1 MAYTPDELVNELND
15 LGYPVT
21 KRRLTDWT
29 QKGLLPSP
37 RPRGQGRGR
46 GKVYRWQE
54 PDILHRAIDV
64 FELLEW
70 HRRAQDLFLPLWVL
84 GYDVPVTEVR
94 AGLEKHIEGLVRG
107 LDAAIPFRGDR
118 TDLISDLLVTAET
131 QITAQADDFPI
142 PLAAAFLHAFVD
154 PATKDWAILLDDLH
168 DALPSRKDGLSAWP
182 ETGGAVNATAFVRDQ
197 LSVPRLREIVAT
209 ATDADLTVVHRDLR
223 TVMQWA
229 RAVASVGMD
238 IEPWML
244 VRLLVF
250 VGTWGA
256 VLNLALRRGGHGAMV
271 DRGVDAFVDGCH
283 RMLTDPRLRA
293 EMQRFRA
300 GQMEGDASEQGH
312 DDVAEV
318 T

>member
-1 MAYTPDELVNELND
+1 MTYTPDELVSELNE

-21 KRRLTDWT
+21 KRRLTDWG
-29 QKGLLPSP
+29 QKGLLPP
-37 RPRGQGRGR
+37 PHPRGRGQGR
-46 GKVYRWQE
+46 GKVYRWIE

-70 HRRAQDLFLPLWVL
+70 HRRAPDLFLPLWVL
-84 GYDVPVTEVR
+84 GYDVQHSKVR
-94 AGLEKHIEGLVRG
+94 AGLEKHVDGLARG

-131 QITAQADDFPI
+131 QIAAQADDFPI
-142 PLAAAFLHAFVD
+142 PLADALLNAFID
-154 PATKDWAILLDDLH
+154 PATKDWVILLDDLH
-168 DALPSRKDGLSAWP
+168 NALTSREDGLSGWLDAV
-182 ETGGAVNATAFVRDQ
+182 GAAGAATFVRDQ
-197 LSVPRLREIVAT
+197 LSLPRLREIVAT
-209 ATDADLTVVHRDLR
+209 PTDADLTVVHHDLR

-229 RAVASVGMD
+229 RAVASVGMA

-244 VRLLVF
+244 VRLLVIL
-250 VGTWGA
+250 GTWGA
-256 VLNLALRRGGHGAMV
+256 ILDLALRRGGHGAMV
-271 DRGVDAFVDGCH
+271 DRSIGTFVDGCH

-300 GQMEGDASEQGH
+300 GQMEGDTREQGH